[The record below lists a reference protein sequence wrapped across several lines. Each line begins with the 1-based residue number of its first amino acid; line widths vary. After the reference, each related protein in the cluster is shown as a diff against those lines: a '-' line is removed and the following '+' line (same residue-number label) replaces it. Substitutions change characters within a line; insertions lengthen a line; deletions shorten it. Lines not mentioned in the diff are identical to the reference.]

1 MAIRRWGSLLTLL
14 IGAAVPLSAHD
25 IITTNLTF
33 SRDIS
38 RIFAVRCIA
47 CHGAK
52 DSIPLTSYQEARPW
66 AVSIK
71 EQVLSRAM
79 PPWGAV
85 KGFGDLSPD
94 YGLTQEEITI
104 IAAWVVG
111 GAPEGDPAVL
121 DKAITAAS
129 HRASTVPLRDA
140 LQVQTTATLR
150 EPVVAVGIKP
160 MEDRTIASA
169 KVIARLPDGEIVPLV
184 WLYQFDGTSKRS
196 FTFRS
201 PMELPP
207 GTVLQSSS
215 PLHFAVETLPA
226 QSVSSNN
233 QFKVTRRGQ

>member
-1 MAIRRWGSLLTLL
+1 M
-14 IGAAVPLSAHD
+14 
-25 IITTNLTF
+25 
-33 SRDIS
+33 
-38 RIFAVRCIA
+38 RCVA

-52 DSIPLTSYQEARPW
+52 DSIPLTSYQEVRPW

-104 IAAWVVG
+104 IAGWVVG

-129 HRASTVPLRDA
+129 HRASTVALRDA
-140 LQVQTTATLR
+140 LQVQTTATVR
-150 EPVVAVGIKP
+150 EPVLAVGIKP
-160 MEDRTIASA
+160 MEARTIASA

-201 PMELPP
+201 PVELPP

-215 PLHFAVETLPA
+215 PLHFAVETLPPVIN
-226 QSVSSNN
+226 S
-233 QFKVTRRGQ
+233 QFKVTRPGQ

>member
-1 MAIRRWGSLLTLL
+1 MAIRSLRLLLTLL
-14 IGAAVPLSAHD
+14 TGAAIPVAAHD

-33 SRDIS
+33 SRDVS

-94 YGLTQEEITI
+94 HGLTQEEITI
-104 IAAWVVG
+104 IAGWVVG
-111 GAPEGDPAVL
+111 GAPEGDPATL
-121 DKAITAAS
+121 DKSIAS
-129 HRASTVPLRDA
+129 ASRRASPPALQDA
-140 LQVQTTATLR
+140 LQVQTTAKLR
-150 EPVVAVGIKP
+150 EPILAAGIKP
-160 MEDRTIASA
+160 LEAGTIASA
-169 KVIARLPDGEIVPLV
+169 KLIARLPDGEIVPLV
-184 WLYQFDGTSKRS
+184 WLYQFDGSSKRS

-201 PMELPP
+201 PVELPP
-207 GTVLQSSS
+207 GTVVQSSS
-215 PLHFAVETLPA
+215 PLHFAVETLPP
-226 QSVSSNN
+226 QTVSS
-233 QFKVTRRGQ
+233 K